1 MKHFNIKQDAL
12 NHGRIDYGI
21 EWKYIICLV
30 FFTIF
35 FLQFRKSNSVIYG
48 HCFQVSF
55 DPFLALALLTYN
67 QGVFDYDWSDLSP
80 TV

>member
-1 MKHFNIKQDAL
+1 MEIL
-12 NHGRIDYGI
+12 N
-21 EWKYIICLV
+21 L
-30 FFTIF
+30 FATFL
-35 FLQFRKSNSVIYG
+35 LQFRKLNSVIYG

-55 DPFLALALLTYN
+55 DPFIALALLTYN

>member
-1 MKHFNIKQDAL
+1 MEIHN
-12 NHGRIDYGI
+12 
-21 EWKYIICLV
+21 

-67 QGVFDYDWSDLSP
+67 QGVFDYDWSDLCP